1 MSVRALCRYWILEYF
16 KAQNAKKKIKGL
28 IKNTVLELMQN
39 VILLKIFS
47 LNSLLIINQKFRKQ
61 NSRVFII

>member
-1 MSVRALCRYWILEYF
+1 
-16 KAQNAKKKIKGL
+16 
-28 IKNTVLELMQN
+28 MQN